1 MIELVDGFWINPAKV
16 TVIKANGKDSCTLW
30 VRGQSAMDG
39 FVLDYSADEVVELLH
54 DALYGEEEN
63 TEVEEEKES
72 DDGDD

>member
-39 FVLDYSADEVVELLH
+39 FVLDYSAEDVVELLH
-54 DALYGEEEN
+54 DALYGEEDD
-63 TEVEEEKES
+63 TDDEEETEEPS
-72 DDGDD
+72 DD

>member
-39 FVLDYSADEVVELLH
+39 FVLDYPADEVVELLH
-54 DALYGEEEN
+54 DALYGEEDG
-63 TEVEEEKES
+63 TEEEEEEES
-72 DDGDD
+72 GDDD